1 MKSNK
6 KMNRVTI
13 SIPEEIDLNFRQ
25 KAAIKF
31 AFRRGWYGK
40 AILEAIELWITMHT
54 KKFQDIPDE
63 SKNILWHE
71 ISDEI
76 KVNSDDPYKVTES
89 ILNYFNNLKY
99 ADNIRYEMNDDKI
112 LIKKTNSL
120 ESYVPYLI
128 TNENGSILLNCPV
141 KAVTDAALK
150 ELTGSKY
157 NIISNENSLLY
168 TYETS
173 KFQDKKLPHEKMS
186 TVNSSQLL

>member
-1 MKSNK
+1 
-6 KMNRVTI
+6 MNRVTI